1 MTLLGMVRGL
11 VEADVRLVVIGGV
24 AANAHGSARIT
35 DDLDVCYDPE
45 DGNRRRLAMTLAAWG
60 AYLRGV
66 EPGLPFVMDERALR
80 TTPVMTL
87 ITAQGSIDVMDR
99 VLGVGGFAD
108 VLQDSEEV
116 EVGDLR
122 FRVLSLAG
130 LIRAKR
136 AARRRKDLDQL
147 PELEALLELSR
158 RPRPLKPPETTPPA
172 RA

>member
-11 VEADVRLVVIGGV
+11 VEADVRFIVIGGV

-45 DGNRRRLAMTLAAWG
+45 DDNRRRLAATLAAWG
-60 AYLRGV
+60 ACLRGV
-66 EPGLPFVMDERALR
+66 EPGLPFVMDDRTLR

-87 ITAQGSIDVMDR
+87 ITSQGSIDVMDR
-99 VLGVGGFAD
+99 VLGVGEFPD
-108 VLQDSEEV
+108 VLRDSV
-116 EVGDLR
+116 EAEAAGVK
-122 FRVLSLAG
+122 FRVLALPA

-136 AARRRKDLDQL
+136 ATQRRKDVDQL

-158 RPRPLKPPETTPPA
+158 ERGGGSR
-172 RA
+172 

>member
-11 VEADVRLVVIGGV
+11 VEAEVRLVVIGGV

-45 DGNRRRLAMTLAAWG
+45 DANRRRLAATLAAWG

-80 TTPVMTL
+80 TMPVMML
-87 ITAQGSIDVMDR
+87 ITAQGSLDVMDR
-99 VLGVGGFAD
+99 VLGVGEFPD
-108 VLQDSEEV
+108 VLRDSQEIESDGV
-116 EVGDLR
+116 R
-122 FRVLSLAG
+122 FRVLSLPA

-147 PELEALLELSR
+147 PELEALLELTRERGEGRGSLR
-158 RPRPLKPPETTPPA
+158 
-172 RA
+172 

>member
-11 VEADVRLVVIGGV
+11 VEADVRFIVIGGV

-45 DGNRRRLAMTLAAWG
+45 DGNRRRLAATLAAWG

-66 EPGLPFVMDERALR
+66 GPGLPFVMDDRTLR

-87 ITAQGSIDVMDR
+87 ITSQGSIDVMDR
-99 VLGVGGFAD
+99 VLGVGEFPD
-108 VLQDSEEV
+108 VLRDSAEAEAAGV
-116 EVGDLR
+116 K
-122 FRVLSLAG
+122 FRVLALPA

-136 AARRRKDLDQL
+136 ATRRRKDVDQL

-158 RPRPLKPPETTPPA
+158 ERGGGSR
-172 RA
+172 

>member
-11 VEADVRLVVIGGV
+11 VEADVRFVVIGGV

-45 DGNRRRLAMTLAAWG
+45 DDNRRRLAATLAAWG

-66 EPGLPFVMDERALR
+66 EPGLPFVMDDRTLR

-87 ITAQGSIDVMDR
+87 ITSQGSIDVMDR
-99 VLGVGGFAD
+99 VLGVGEFPD
-108 VLQDSEEV
+108 VLRDSAEAEAGEV
-116 EVGDLR
+116 K
-122 FRVLSLAG
+122 FRVLALPA

-136 AARRRKDLDQL
+136 ATRRRKDLDQL

-158 RPRPLKPPETTPPA
+158 EQGGGSR
-172 RA
+172 

>member
-11 VEADVRLVVIGGV
+11 VEADVRFVVIGGV

-45 DGNRRRLAMTLAAWG
+45 DDNRRRLAATLAAWG

-66 EPGLPFVMDERALR
+66 EPGLPFVMDDRTLR

-87 ITAQGSIDVMDR
+87 ITSQGSIDVMDR
-99 VLGVGGFAD
+99 VLGVGGFPD
-108 VLQDSEEV
+108 VLRDSAEAEAGGV
-116 EVGDLR
+116 T
-122 FRVLSLAG
+122 FRVLALPA

-136 AARRRKDLDQL
+136 ATHRRKDLDQL
-147 PELEALLELSR
+147 PELEALLELRERGEGRGPSG
-158 RPRPLKPPETTPPA
+158 
-172 RA
+172 

>member
-11 VEADVRLVVIGGV
+11 VEAEVRLVVIGGV

-35 DDLDVCYDPE
+35 GDLDVCYDPE
-45 DGNRRRLAMTLAAWG
+45 AENRRRLAATLAAWG

-99 VLGVGGFAD
+99 VLGVGEFPD
-108 VLQDSEEV
+108 VLRDSQEIESDGV
-116 EVGDLR
+116 R
-122 FRVLSLAG
+122 FRVLSLPA

-147 PELEALLELSR
+147 PELEALLEMR
-158 RPRPLKPPETTPPA
+158 RERGA
-172 RA
+172 GGR